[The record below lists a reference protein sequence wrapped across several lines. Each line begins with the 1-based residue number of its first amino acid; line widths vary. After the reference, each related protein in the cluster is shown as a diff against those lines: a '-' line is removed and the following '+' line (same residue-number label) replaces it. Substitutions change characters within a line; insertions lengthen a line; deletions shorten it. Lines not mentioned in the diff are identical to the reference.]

1 MLDDAAAER
10 RVTIAWKD
18 GCPTLVHRLSVTGVL
33 PAEYKSWT
41 DNYLKNVQAL
51 APPNVTYTD
60 LGEDQGRQ
68 CILQRIDPQV
78 MFISA
83 RSIVTTAYKKT
94 EDDDIMFFLS
104 SKGNEALAEQQKDR
118 IGSDVVGTLH
128 VNFFTF
134 KPKMDS
140 CGDVIGT
147 DCIQVY
153 SMNPNGSLP
162 SMVVDKLVK
171 KQ

>member
-60 LGEDQGRQ
+60 LGED
-68 CILQRIDPQV
+68 
-78 MFISA
+78 
-83 RSIVTTAYKKT
+83 
-94 EDDDIMFFLS
+94 
-104 SKGNEALAEQQKDR
+104 
-118 IGSDVVGTLH
+118 
-128 VNFFTF
+128 
-134 KPKMDS
+134 
-140 CGDVIGT
+140 
-147 DCIQVY
+147 
-153 SMNPNGSLP
+153 
-162 SMVVDKLVK
+162 
-171 KQ
+171 